1 MVRVSAGSLIAECQ
15 GELMAQALVL
25 LGKLP
30 VALVGDL
37 QSLSQ
42 RVVGG
47 PLPTGDGR
55 TVRGVGRLLSA
66 ERLDLA
72 SQVRLRIEPGPG
84 DFRAAGD
91 GLKGDRGGFGLEFPQ
106 RLDRLGTGELVAAL
120 CGQGQVV
127 GRVSRHGRGRTG
139 LGRRMLAVRSNERA
153 AAAAGVNVRAV
164 KIAAF
169 AISSFIAS
177 AAGTLYGYN
186 FGSVSAVR
194 FTALAALGLIGFAY
208 IGGITMVSGAVI
220 AGLLSTEALIPHA
233 LDKWFGIKGTW
244 ALLFGGSSLIVTL
257 IANPDGIAGANHRRK
272 KAKRAARAAKAAPAL
287 AVDATPDTAGAETA
301 PTPEEVAR

>member
-1 MVRVSAGSLIAECQ
+1 
-15 GELMAQALVL
+15 
-25 LGKLP
+25 
-30 VALVGDL
+30 
-37 QSLSQ
+37 
-42 RVVGG
+42 
-47 PLPTGDGR
+47 
-55 TVRGVGRLLSA
+55 
-66 ERLDLA
+66 
-72 SQVRLRIEPGPG
+72 
-84 DFRAAGD
+84 
-91 GLKGDRGGFGLEFPQ
+91 
-106 RLDRLGTGELVAAL
+106 
-120 CGQGQVV
+120 
-127 GRVSRHGRGRTG
+127 
-139 LGRRMLAVRSNERA
+139 MLAVRSNERA

-220 AGLLSTEALIPHA
+220 AGLMSTEALIPHA

-244 ALLFGGSSLIVTL
+244 ALLFGGISLILTL

-272 KAKRAARAAKAAPAL
+272 KAKQAARTAKAAQAH
-287 AVDATPDTAGAETA
+287 AENATPDTAGANTA
-301 PTPEEVAR
+301 PAPEEVAR